1 MIARMPRLSS
11 ADVFTPTGYPEHTY
25 VQRDDLHHERL
36 LGEWTRSSTQIA
48 SISGPSKAGKTVL
61 VQRVV
66 GEDLLLSVSGA
77 SIRAPDQLWERVL
90 DWWGE
95 PHATMTSVVDTATET
110 AASERSGQLGVSGTG
125 VTHRSSRVDAS
136 AAAETLQATVNRR
149 GLPQV
154 VAELAGTKYALLIDD
169 FHYIPAAIQGDVA
182 QQLKDAASR
191 GVRICVASVPHRADN
206 VVRALPEL
214 RGRVLAIDLDYWG
227 RRDLL
232 EIARLG
238 CPLLGLRVDDA
249 SLAMFATEAAG
260 SPQLMQSIC
269 LWMCNH
275 LDVRETLELP
285 REERLDATTRR
296 QILYLT
302 SVTVDFRSLVRALVA
317 GPKVKPGERKLYVHA
332 DGRTG
337 DVYLT
342 VMRAVAADPPR
353 LAIDYVELTQRLETL
368 CKGAHPDGASVVR
381 ACATLGQIAH
391 GFAAPSGPS
400 LEWDEQAQTLV
411 LSDPY
416 LLFYLRWSG
425 ILEREAD
432 EAP

>member
-1 MIARMPRLSS
+1 MPRLSS
-11 ADVFTPTGYPEHTY
+11 AEVFTPTSYPTHTY

-36 LGEWTRSSTQIA
+36 LREWTRSSTQIA

-66 GEDLLLSVSGA
+66 GEEHLVSVSGA
-77 SIRAPDQLWERVL
+77 SVRTPDQLWERVL

-95 PHATMTSVVDTATET
+95 PHATMTSTVDTETEGHVG
-110 AASERSGQLGVSGTG
+110 ERNVALGVTGTG
-125 VTHRSSRVDAS
+125 ISHKTTHTGGTATAD
-136 AAAETLQATVNRR
+136 TLQATVNRR

-154 VAELAGTKYALLIDD
+154 VQELANTPYTILLDD
-169 FHYIPAAIQGDVA
+169 FHYIPAAIQSDVA

-206 VVRALPEL
+206 IVRALPEL
-214 RGRVLAIDLDYWG
+214 RGRVLAIDVDYWS

-232 EIARLG
+232 AIPSLG
-238 CPLLGLRVDDA
+238 CPLLGLDVDGA
-249 SLAMFATEAAG
+249 SLQMFTSEAAG

-275 LDVRETLELP
+275 LGVRETVEP
-285 REERLDATTRR
+285 SRTIVLDAGARKE
-296 QILYLT
+296 ILFLT
-302 SVTVDFRSLVRALVA
+302 SCTVDFRSLVRALIA
-317 GPKVKPGERKLYVHA
+317 GPKVKPGERRNYMHLDARV
-332 DGRTG
+332 G

-342 VMRAVAADPPR
+342 IMRAVAMDPPR
-353 LAIDYVELTQRLETL
+353 LAIDYVDLTKRLETL
-368 CKGAHPDGASVVR
+368 CKGAHPDGASVIR
-381 ACATLGQIAH
+381 ACATLGQIAQT
-391 GFAAPSGPS
+391 FAAPTGPS
-400 LEWDEQAQTLV
+400 MEWDEQAQVLV
-411 LSDPY
+411 VPDPY

-432 EAP
+432 AALT